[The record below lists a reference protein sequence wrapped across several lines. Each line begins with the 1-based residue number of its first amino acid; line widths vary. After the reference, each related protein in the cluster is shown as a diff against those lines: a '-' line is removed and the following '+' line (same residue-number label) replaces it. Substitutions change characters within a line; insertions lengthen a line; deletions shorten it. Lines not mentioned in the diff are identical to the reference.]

1 MAKLIEEL
9 IVIKLSKLVK
19 DKDESDTVLDSG
31 KRAVV
36 EGTAPALLEE
46 IIADPNV
53 VVELAD
59 LG

>member
-9 IVIKLSKLVK
+9 VVIKLSKLVK
-19 DKDESDTVLDSG
+19 DKDGSDTVLNAD
-31 KRAVV
+31 KRAII
-36 EGTAPALLEE
+36 ESTAPELLEE